1 MTVWKHFLKK
11 CLKKIFPKCL
21 TSLPSWEQSREEY
34 TWLSSVM
41 VNFQVVYC
49 RWDELISNCTSAYFV
64 PSSVLCTKDTKV
76 SRPKSLIPWAYIR
89 EVMGD
94 KLVNEYM
101 NRRISDSGKG
111 EDKLSCSD
119 RGWEG
124 EANGGKLRSDV
135 LGVTWVLRPGWQ
147 NGSSRGLWS
156 QNCPTEGPAR
166 AGLDVM
172 CASDRGSQAR
182 WNEAWV
188 ELLVPSEVTGN

>member
-21 TSLPSWEQSREEY
+21 TLLPSWEQSSREY

-49 RWDELISNCTSAYFV
+49 RSDELISNCTSVYFV
-64 PSSVLCTKDTKV
+64 LSSVLCTKDTKV
-76 SRPKSLIPWAYIR
+76 SRPKSLVLWAYIR

-94 KLVNEYM
+94 KLGNESM
-101 NRRISDSGKG
+101 NRIISDSGKG

-124 EANGGKLRSDV
+124 EANGGKLWSDV
-135 LGVTWVLRPGWQ
+135 LGCDLGPQTWVAKWKQPWPLEPE
-147 NGSSRGLWS
+147 L
-156 QNCPTEGPAR
+156 
-166 AGLDVM
+166 
-172 CASDRGSQAR
+172 SDRR
-182 WNEAWV
+182 
-188 ELLVPSEVTGN
+188 TC